1 MVFILEKRQNFVLA
15 LFLFIFIPDNNRLKT
30 ENTMSLSFGN
40 ISINTASDWVAAD
53 VLFRAE
59 LQSINAEISALTE
72 DLERSQAVNDETRVS
87 DIQSRLE
94 ELQTTRKSVIENLNE
109 YCTQRR
115 SKLS

>member
-1 MVFILEKRQNFVLA
+1 MA
-15 LFLFIFIPDNNRLKT
+15 
-30 ENTMSLSFGN
+30 LSFGD

-72 DLERSQAVNDETRVS
+72 DLERSQAVKDEARVE

-94 ELQTTRKSVIENLNE
+94 ELQTTRKNVISNLSE
-109 YCTQRR
+109 YCAQRR

>member
-1 MVFILEKRQNFVLA
+1 
-15 LFLFIFIPDNNRLKT
+15 
-30 ENTMSLSFGN
+30 MSLSFGN

-59 LQSINAEISALTE
+59 LQSINAEINALSE
-72 DLERSQAVNDETRVS
+72 DLVHSKAVNDTNRVS

-94 ELQTTRKSVIENLNE
+94 ELQTTRKSVIDNLNE